1 MGLRFIRCED
11 GSYVHVRN
19 VTRLS
24 VEVTYDDKATIKAH
38 HNGPSMPFTVARFET
53 SRDANSWLMDL
64 VDRIECAAPA
74 VRPRKSRTLE
84 DIEKR

>member
-38 HNGPSMPFTVARFET
+38 HNGPSMPFTVAEFGT
-53 SRDANSWLMDL
+53 SRDASSWLMDL
-64 VDRIECAAPA
+64 IDRIECAAPA
-74 VRPRKSRTLE
+74 VRPRAVRALKDKE
-84 DIEKR
+84 EG